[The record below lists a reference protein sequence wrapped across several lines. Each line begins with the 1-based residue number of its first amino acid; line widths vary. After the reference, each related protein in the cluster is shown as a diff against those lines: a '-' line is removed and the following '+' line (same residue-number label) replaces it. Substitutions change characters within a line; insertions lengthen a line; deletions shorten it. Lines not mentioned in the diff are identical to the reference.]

1 MPDDCSLGS
10 PAVCLLRWSVSVM
23 EMLAHFHVLV
33 NVVYS
38 RSTFLLCIIDL
49 VDLICVGWQCNVCGV
64 ITAVVFSRRRF
75 FDITFLL
82 ISLD

>member
-1 MPDDCSLGS
+1 MVCVCYGNVGTLPCTSQCSLKQ
-10 PAVCLLRWSVSVM
+10 
-23 EMLAHFHVLV
+23 EHFLV
-33 NVVYS
+33 
-38 RSTFLLCIIDL
+38 CIIDL